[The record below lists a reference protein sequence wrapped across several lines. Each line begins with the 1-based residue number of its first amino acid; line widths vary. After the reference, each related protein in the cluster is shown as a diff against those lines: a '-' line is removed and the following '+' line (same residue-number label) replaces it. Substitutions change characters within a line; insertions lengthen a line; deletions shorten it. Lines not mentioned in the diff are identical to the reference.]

1 MRLTSV
7 AAAALVVCAA
17 VAGSTEIGLH
27 GFKFFVFRSAGTGA
41 TNGDGLQED
50 QGPGQPGAPGVHHKA
65 QHQRAAKARSHG
77 KARQQHGKAGQQH
90 GKTHQQHGKTGQQH
104 GKAHQAKPAKKN

>member
-7 AAAALVVCAA
+7 AAAALVVFAA
-17 VAGSTEIGLH
+17 AAGSTEVGLH

-50 QGPGQPGAPGVHHKA
+50 QGPGQPDAPGAHHQA
-65 QHQRAAKARSHG
+65 RHQRVTKDKSPGQAHQQRG
-77 KARQQHGKAGQQH
+77 KA
-90 GKTHQQHGKTGQQH
+90 HQQHGI
-104 GKAHQAKPAKKN
+104 AHHPKPAH